1 MQFIVTGLDGK
12 DEKALD
18 RRMAA
23 REGHL
28 AMARE
33 MADKGHWLYAA
44 AILNDDKQMV
54 GSVIICDFESR
65 EALQND
71 WLDRE
76 PYVLGD
82 VWKEVQISEAA
93 VPPLFLNS

>member
-28 AMARE
+28 AMAKK
-33 MADKGHWLYAA
+33 MADLGKWLYAA
-44 AILNDDKQMV
+44 AILNDDQKMV
-54 GSVIICDFESR
+54 GSMIVCEFDSKK
-65 EALQND
+65 ALEKE
-71 WLDRE
+71 WLSQE
-76 PYVLGD
+76 PYVQGK
-82 VWKEVQISEAA
+82 VWEDIRITQAA
-93 VPPLFLNS
+93 VAPIFLK